1 MIKVFKNGMNRVVPD
16 SKLVEYKLAGWTV
29 DNEEIKATVQPKKV
43 KVETPVVESQ
53 PTVAML
59 DAVIEE
65 QANDSKGE

>member
-1 MIKVFKNGMNRVVPD
+1 MIKVYKNGMNRVIPD
-16 SKLVEYKLAGWTV
+16 NKFVEYKEAGWTA
-29 DNEEIKATVQPKKV
+29 DNEVTATVHPKKV

-59 DAVIEE
+59 DAVTEE

>member
-1 MIKVFKNGMNRVVPD
+1 MNRVIPD
-16 SKLVEYKLAGWTV
+16 SKLNEYKEAGWTV
-29 DNEEIKATVQPKKV
+29 DNEAIKATVHPKKV